1 MNRSIEIHKRVRNV
15 QRSTSFKGYFEVQEY
30 TLEHRTHEGGWS
42 SPIQR
47 EVFERGHVVIV
58 LPYDPWQDTVVL
70 VEQFRIGAYAA
81 GLEPWLTEAV
91 AGTIEPGESAE
102 EVAHREAMEEAGCT
116 LTEMESIGT
125 MLMSPGSCTETAA
138 MFCARVDSRELGG
151 IHGLADEGEDIKAR
165 VVPLKEAFDQLES
178 GQISNGYA
186 VIPLQWLALNRNRL
200 RTIWR

>member
-1 MNRSIEIHKRVRNV
+1 MNRSTAIHHRVRNV
-15 QRSTSFKGYFEVQEY
+15 KRSTSFEGYFKVRQY
-30 TLEHRTHEGGWS
+30 TLEHRTHEGDWTP
-42 SPIQR
+42 PIQR
-47 EVFERGHVVIV
+47 EVFERGHVAIV

-81 GLEPWLTEAV
+81 GLEPWLTEPV

-125 MLMSPGSCTETAA
+125 VLMSPGSCTETAA

-151 IHGLADEGEDIKAR
+151 IHGLAHEDEDIKAR
-165 VVPLKEAFDQLES
+165 VVPVKEAFAQLES
-178 GQISNGYA
+178 GHISNGYS
-186 VIPLQWLALNRNRL
+186 VIPLQWLALNRARL
-200 RTIWR
+200 RTIWS